1 MIKAIIF
8 DLDGVIVSTDDL
20 HYKSWKHMADREHI
34 FFNEKINDRLRGIS
48 RMASLE
54 IILEE
59 STKSYSNEEKL
70 ELSAYK
76 NNYYQELLKSLT
88 KDHILPGV
96 MDVLEAI
103 KEKQLK
109 VAIGSSSRNAKFI
122 LKQIGLFD
130 YFDAISDG
138 TNIKH
143 SKPAP
148 DVFLIAAEKL
158 NIEPTSCL
166 VVEDAISGIEAASR
180 AQMSSFGVG
189 DAKTSKLATY
199 TSSDIRDLLKYI

>member
-1 MIKAIIF
+1 MIKAVIF

-20 HYKSWKHMADREHI
+20 HYKSWKHMTEREGI
-34 FFNEKINDRLRGIS
+34 FFNEKINDRLRGVS

-54 IILEE
+54 IILEK
-59 STKSYSNEEKL
+59 STKTYSEQEKK
-70 ELSAYK
+70 ELTEYK
-76 NNYYQELLKSLT
+76 NNYYKELLQSLT
-88 KDHILPGV
+88 KENILPGV
-96 MDVLEAI
+96 MTVLDTL
-103 KEKQLK
+103 KQKKIK

-158 NIEPTSCL
+158 NIDPTACL
-166 VVEDAISGIEAASR
+166 VVEDAISGVEAA
-180 AQMSSFGVG
+180 ANAHMMSFGVG
-189 DAKTSKLATY
+189 DASTSKRATY
-199 TSSDIRDLLKYI
+199 KSKNILDLLNHI